1 MASQENLKPL
11 KTLVISM
18 GVLLMAAT
26 VMMMTVVWNKASQE
40 DVKQTCQGGILD
52 LTGRGKITNKLINN
66 DIVRITLQ
74 KQVGR
79 EEIVSADLCSGKILG
94 RLSIEADKQ

>member
-18 GVLLMAAT
+18 GVLLMVAT
-26 VMMMTVVWNKASQE
+26 VMMMTVIWTKAAKE
-40 DVKQTCQGGILD
+40 DTKQACQGGKLD
-52 LTGRGKITNKLINN
+52 LTGRGKIISQLINN

-74 KQVGR
+74 KQTGR

-94 RLSIEADKQ
+94 SLSIESDK

>member
-26 VMMMTVVWNKASQE
+26 VMMMTVIWTKAAKE
-40 DVKQTCQGGILD
+40 DTKQACQGGKLD
-52 LTGRGKITNKLINN
+52 LSGRGKVINQLIDNN
-66 DIVRITLQ
+66 IIRITLQ
-74 KQVGR
+74 KQAGLAEV
-79 EEIVSADLCSGKILG
+79 VSADLCSGKILG
-94 RLSIEADKQ
+94 SLMIVSDK